1 MGEYKR
7 TIETRLKS
15 LSVIIILSS
24 LLLLTKMAGIQ
35 VLDHDRYLAL
45 AQGQQRFEK
54 SEIAERG
61 KILVHDSAIDPKSYY
76 PLAFDMKR
84 FAVWAVPRNIKNKA
98 ETAKTLEKLLLV
110 PGGEVLAKIN
120 NDKIYIPPIKRGLSL
135 DQANE
140 IKNSKIAGVYVMPE
154 YSRYYPEGVLAAQLL
169 GFVNSDSVGNYGFEG
184 HYDSELKGKEGN
196 VKGEKDT
203 LGRIISLLE
212 QNDPQDGTSYVLTVD
227 RAVQYYVEKKL
238 AEAMTTY
245 QAESGT
251 VVIMDVKTGGIL
263 AMASLPSYDP
273 NAYREQA
280 DKDPSLFMNPAIS
293 YLFEPGSIMKP
304 IVMAAAINNGSVTSE
319 TKETFSNFTV
329 VNGYEIHT
337 AEDKAFGEETM
348 TQVLENS
355 DNVAMAW
362 LSEKIGKDVLY
373 KYVKSF
379 GLLSKTGIDLDTE
392 VAGRVP
398 ALKEW
403 RDIQRANIS
412 FGQGISVTPIEMVT
426 AYAAIA
432 NNGKYVYPHVIDKMI
447 FADGSVKK
455 VPKQE
460 GEQVVSEETAKSIQN
475 MLYSVVVNGHSKKAG
490 VPGFKVGAKTGTAQI
505 AKPEGGY
512 ETNETGLGI
521 YNHSLAGIAPINEPQ
536 FAMIVK
542 LTKPKAA
549 KYAETTA
556 APLFGDIASF
566 LLNYHYRIAPT
577 EPIN

>member
-1 MGEYKR
+1 M
-7 TIETRLKS
+7 
-15 LSVIIILSS
+15 
-24 LLLLTKMAGIQ
+24 
-35 VLDHDRYLAL
+35 
-45 AQGQQRFEK
+45 
-54 SEIAERG
+54 
-61 KILVHDSAIDPKSYY
+61 
-76 PLAFDMKR
+76 
-84 FAVWAVPRNIKNKA
+84 
-98 ETAKTLEKLLLV
+98 
-110 PGGEVLAKIN
+110 
-120 NDKIYIPPIKRGLSL
+120 
-135 DQANE
+135 
-140 IKNSKIAGVYVMPE
+140 
-154 YSRYYPEGVLAAQLL
+154 
-169 GFVNSDSVGNYGFEG
+169 
-184 HYDSELKGKEGN
+184 
-196 VKGEKDT
+196 
-203 LGRIISLLE
+203 
-212 QNDPQDGTSYVLTVD
+212 TVD

-362 LSEKIGKDVLY
+362 LSEKIGKEVLY

-412 FGQGISVTPIEMVT
+412 FGQGISVTPIEMVA

-447 FADGSVKK
+447 FADGSEKK

-566 LLNYHYRIAPT
+566 LLNYHYRITPT